1 MQEGS
6 IRMKTTRRA
15 VLAAGIAM
23 PFIGRSVFAQSDAI
37 TIGSLTPQTGAG
49 GSYGP
54 SMVKTIRAVIDE
66 VNAAGGV
73 NGHKVELISENDET
87 NPEAGVRAARKLID
101 VNKVSA
107 ILGTW
112 ASSVTTAVAPL
123 CWENKVMLFSV
134 SGADSITQLPHQG
147 YIIRTQ
153 PNSRLQSTRGAE
165 FLIRRGAKRVY
176 VMSAQTP
183 FAVSGYDTMSE
194 VMKAAKVEM
203 LGHVVYDPAKATFRS
218 ELDQILKAKP
228 DTIFFNS
235 YTPDLTT
242 ILRELYRLGYE
253 GRKHTMA
260 YAANVKL
267 IEALPPE
274 VTNGLTSLA
283 PSPDIDSP
291 VYHKVASVLGSTD
304 PDPYSCQ
311 TYDHASLVLLAI
323 AKAGAATGPAIHD
336 AVRQISQG
344 GGTKIGSAA
353 DGIKLLGQKQAVN
366 YQGASGPCDFNEIG
380 DITDCKFRFD
390 IAEGGK
396 YRLLE
401 IA

>member
-1 MQEGS
+1 
-6 IRMKTTRRA
+6 MKTTRRA
-15 VLAAGIAM
+15 VLTAGIAL
-23 PFIGRSVFAQSDAI
+23 PFIGRGAFAQSDVI

-66 VNAAGGV
+66 VNAAGGI
-73 NGHKVELISENDET
+73 NGRKVELVSENDET

-134 SGADSITQLPHQG
+134 SGADSITNLPHQG

-153 PNSRLQSTRGAE
+153 PNSKLQSTRGAE

-183 FAVSGYDTMSE
+183 FAVSGYETMSA
-194 VMKAAKVEM
+194 VMQAAKVEV

-260 YAANVKL
+260 YAANAKL
-267 IEALPPE
+267 LEALPPE

-291 VYHKVASVLGSTD
+291 VYRKVAAVLGSAD

-311 TYDHASLVLLAI
+311 TFDHASLVLLAI

-336 AVRQISQG
+336 AVRLISQG
-344 GGTKIGSAA
+344 NGTKIGSAA
-353 DGIKLLGQKQAVN
+353 EGIKLLAQKQAVN
-366 YQGASGPCDFNEIG
+366 YQGASGPCDFNDIG
-380 DITDCKFRFD
+380 DIIDCKFRFD

-401 IA
+401 IV